1 MTMDRAFLIART
13 ENLLI
18 AEPTI
23 QSRLIEDEDLPNLAQ
38 LFLDSYVG
46 SVDET
51 ESTVDEARAKI
62 DGLLGGSFGDPMR
75 DAWLAI
81 YEGSGPPVSAILCTM
96 WRGVPFMAH
105 ILTEPGHRGRGYASS
120 LIRDAARVIEA
131 DGADALG
138 TMVTRT
144 NPSLQLYRELGFV
157 EMFAPTEV
165 NV

>member
-38 LFLDSYVG
+38 LFLDSYMG
-46 SVDET
+46 SVDEKEKT
-51 ESTVDEARAKI
+51 LDEAQAALDTLI
-62 DGLLGGSFGDPMR
+62 SGNIGDPMR
-75 DAWLAI
+75 DLWLAI
-81 YEGSGPPVSAILCTM
+81 YEGSGPPVSAILCTK
-96 WRGVPFMAH
+96 WKGVPFMAH

-131 DGADALG
+131 DGGDALG

-144 NPSLQLYRELGFV
+144 NPSMKLYRELGFQ
-157 EMFAPTEV
+157 EMFVAEGV
-165 NV
+165 SA